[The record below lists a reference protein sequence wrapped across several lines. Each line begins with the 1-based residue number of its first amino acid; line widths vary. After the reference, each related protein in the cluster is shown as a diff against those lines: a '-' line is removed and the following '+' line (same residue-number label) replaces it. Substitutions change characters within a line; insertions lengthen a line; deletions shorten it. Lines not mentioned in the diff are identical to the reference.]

1 MKRKFIYG
9 AIILSVVFAA
19 CGKQEQQAQGPAG
32 PPPFP
37 VNTVSKQNVTSYTNY
52 AASIEGEQNVE
63 IRPKIDGFIEEI
75 YVEEGDWVKEGQLLF
90 KINADQLEQ
99 QASAAKATIAAAAAN
114 VEAAKL
120 EVDKLKP
127 LVEKNI
133 VSQKQLA
140 TAESNLSAANAA
152 LHQATANYNNSKE
165 NLGYAYLKSPVSG
178 VLGSIPYK
186 VGALVGRNEA
196 QPLTTVADIS
206 KVRAYF
212 SLNEKQLLAINR
224 QFKSDKTKSL
234 VDELPEVALVL
245 IDGSEYEHKGE
256 IKTINGLVNTRTGS
270 TQLQATFPNPDFL
283 LRSGS
288 SGEIKFPVV
297 HKDVFRVP
305 QNATFEMQNKK
316 LVYVV
321 GEDNTVK
328 PIPVEVVTSIEKDF
342 IIKSGLNEGDRIVTA
357 GANKLKDGMKITPE
371 GGNVAGG
378 SSTSTASAA
387 PAE

>member
-9 AIILSVVFAA
+9 AIISSVVFAA
-19 CGKQEQQAQGPAG
+19 CAKQEQQAQGPSG

-37 VNTVSKQNVTSYTNY
+37 VNTVSKQDVISYTNY

-75 YVEEGDWVKEGQLLF
+75 YVEEGEWVKEGQLLF
-90 KINADQLEQ
+90 KINANQLEQ
-99 QASAAKATIAAAAAN
+99 QANAAKASIAAAEAN

-120 EVDKLKP
+120 EVEKLKP

-140 TAESNLSAANAA
+140 TAESNLSAAKAA
-152 LHQATANYNNSKE
+152 LHQATANYNNSRE

-206 KVRAYF
+206 NVRAYF
-212 SLNEKQLLAINR
+212 SLNEKQLLDINR
-224 QFKSDKTKSL
+224 QFNSEKNKSL
-234 VDELPEVALVL
+234 IDALPEVSLVL

-270 TQLQATFPNPDFL
+270 TQLQATFPNPNLL

-288 SGEIKFPVV
+288 SGEIRFPVV
-297 HKDVFRVP
+297 HKGVFRVP
-305 QNATFEMQNKK
+305 QNATFELQNKK
-316 LVYVV
+316 LIYVV
-321 GEDNTVK
+321 GEDDKVK
-328 PIPVEVVTSIEKDF
+328 PTPVEVVTSIEKDF
-342 IIKSGLNEGDRIVTA
+342 IVKSGLKEGDRIVTA
-357 GANKLKDGMKITPE
+357 GANKLQDGMQITPQ

-378 SSTSTASAA
+378 SSSPTASAA
-387 PAE
+387 SGK

>member
-19 CGKQEQQAQGPAG
+19 CGKPEQQAQGPAG

-37 VNTVSKQNVTSYTNY
+37 VNTVSKQDVISYTNY

-75 YVEEGDWVKEGQLLF
+75 YVQEGDWVKEGQLLF

-99 QASAAKATIAAAAAN
+99 QASATKATIAAAEAN

-140 TAESNLSAANAA
+140 TAESNLSAAKAA
-152 LHQATANYNNSKE
+152 LLQATANYNNSKE
-165 NLGYAYLKSPVSG
+165 NLSYAYLKSPVSG

-206 KVRAYF
+206 NVRAYF

-224 QFKSDKTKSL
+224 QFKSDKNKSL
-234 VDELPEVALVL
+234 VDAMPEVSLVL

-328 PIPVEVVTSIEKDF
+328 PMPVEVVTSIEKDF
-342 IIKSGLNEGDRIVTA
+342 IVKSGLKEGDRIVTA
-357 GANKLKDGMKITPE
+357 GANKLKDGMQITPE
-371 GGNVAGG
+371 GGNAAGG
-378 SSTSTASAA
+378 PSTSTASAA